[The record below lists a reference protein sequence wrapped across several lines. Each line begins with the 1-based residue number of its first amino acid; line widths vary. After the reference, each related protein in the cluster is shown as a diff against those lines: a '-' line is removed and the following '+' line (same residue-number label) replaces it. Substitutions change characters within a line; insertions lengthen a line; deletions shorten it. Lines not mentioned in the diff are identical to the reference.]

1 MARIFVVGAGVVG
14 TAVGRGFVEA
24 GHSVTLVDIS
34 ADRVDALVAAGLDAT
49 TRLDLRGEPSSFVFL
64 TVPTPAGPQGYDL
77 RAMAVAS
84 RDVGRAI
91 GQAHAER
98 GIAGR
103 HSNRRDARGEG
114 DGYAVHT
121 VVTRS
126 TVPPGTTTQLVG
138 PAVAQASGTAEGVG
152 FVLAAN
158 PEFLRSTSAEDDVR
172 WPWMTVVGAR
182 SRRVG
187 ERVAALLEPFGGELR
202 VFGKPE
208 TAELVKCAH
217 NLYNATK
224 ISFWNEMW
232 LVARALGLD
241 PDDVAGTVSRSA
253 EASLN
258 PGYGIRGGAPF
269 AGRCMPK
276 DTDGFLA
283 FARELGLPM
292 PLLDSVVD
300 VNRQLATRV
309 EGELEALSLGAAG
322 RVLDLREAER
332 RDAVAAERHSAGGAE
347 RHSAGGAERHSA
359 ERHGTVGRGP
369 SGTET
374 PAPGPAAAAPEGYL
388 NAPPGYG
395 GRPGAGS
402 GDETAGVEDT
412 SFVQDRGLGHEAGPR
427 HDTGFGQDGAWRH
440 DTGLGRET
448 GYGPDSSSRQ
458 NTEGYGPDSWP
469 RQNTEGHGPDSW
481 SRQNAEGYGPGSWS
495 RQNSEEYRPGGRDAE
510 LTWEVR
516 PAVPGA
522 RDPLSGDLPAVRPAG
537 RDPFTGD
544 LGVGD
549 QPYARRDSRDSRDSV
564 DDRDARDRRD
574 GRRDERW

>member
-1 MARIFVVGAGVVG
+1 MREPRTFGRGTPYCTRLDTLGDTISPVARIFVVGAGVVG

-24 GHSVTLVDIS
+24 GHSVTLVDLS
-34 ADRVDALVAAGLDAT
+34 PDRVDALVAAGLDAT

-77 RAMAVAS
+77 RAMATAS

-91 GQAHAER
+91 GQAHADR
-98 GIAGR
+98 GVAGR

-158 PEFLRSTSAEDDVR
+158 PEFLRGTSAEDDVR

-182 SRRVG
+182 SRRGG
-187 ERVAALLEPFGGELR
+187 ERLGAPLAPFGGELR
-202 VFGKPE
+202 VFDRPE

-232 LVARALGLD
+232 LVAQALGVD

-253 EASLN
+253 EGSLN

-269 AGRCMPK
+269 AGRCLPK

-300 VNRQLATRV
+300 VNRHLATRV
-309 EGELEALSLGAAG
+309 EGELEALSSGAG

-332 RDAVAAERHSAGGAE
+332 RDAVSVQRHSAA
-347 RHSAGGAERHSA
+347 
-359 ERHGTVGRGP
+359 GRGSSRP
-369 SGTET
+369 ET
-374 PAPGPAAAAPEGYL
+374 RGQGRTAGVPEGYGS
-388 NAPPGYG
+388 APPGYG
-395 GRPGAGS
+395 GRAGDGTGHDAPGP
-402 GDETAGVEDT
+402 EDT
-412 SFVQDRGLGHEAGPR
+412 MFVQDRG
-427 HDTGFGQDGAWRH
+427 FGRDAEF
-440 DTGLGRET
+440 GR
-448 GYGPDSSSRQ
+448 G
-458 NTEGYGPDSWP
+458 
-469 RQNTEGHGPDSW
+469 
-481 SRQNAEGYGPGSWS
+481 GYGPGEFVQDRSHPDGTF
-495 RQNSEEYRPGGRDAE
+495 QNGPLGRDGGPGWDGR
-510 LTWEVR
+510 T
-516 PAVPGA
+516 AVPG
-522 RDPLSGDLPAVRPAG
+522 
-537 RDPFTGD
+537 
-544 LGVGD
+544 
-549 QPYARRDSRDSRDSV
+549 
-564 DDRDARDRRD
+564 
-574 GRRDERW
+574 

>member
-1 MARIFVVGAGVVG
+1 VARIFVVGAGVVG

-98 GIAGR
+98 GMAGR
-103 HSNRRDARGEG
+103 HSNRRDGRGEG

-158 PEFLRSTSAEDDVR
+158 PEFLRGTSAEDDVR

-187 ERVAALLEPFGGELR
+187 ERLAALLEPFGGELR
-202 VFGKPE
+202 VFDKPE

-232 LVARALGLD
+232 LVAQALGLD

-253 EASLN
+253 EGSLN

-269 AGRCMPK
+269 AGRCLPK

-292 PLLDSVVD
+292 PLLDAVVD
-300 VNRQLATRV
+300 VNRHLAARV
-309 EGELEALSLGAAG
+309 EGELEALSSTAG

-332 RDAVAAERHSAGGAE
+332 RDAVSALRHGAAERGA
-347 RHSAGGAERHSA
+347 
-359 ERHGTVGRGP
+359 RGP
-369 SGTET
+369 EARG
-374 PAPGPAAAAPEGYL
+374 PGRTAGVPEGYGS
-388 NAPPGYG
+388 APPGYG
-395 GRPGAGS
+395 GRPGDG
-402 GDETAGVEDT
+402 TAQEAPGAADAT
-412 SFVQDRGLGHEAGPR
+412 FVQDRGFGHA
-427 HDTGFGQDGAWRH
+427 
-440 DTGLGRET
+440 
-448 GYGPDSSSRQ
+448 
-458 NTEGYGPDSWP
+458 
-469 RQNTEGHGPDSW
+469 
-481 SRQNAEGYGPGSWS
+481 GYGPGEFVQDRSHPDGTF
-495 RQNSEEYRPGGRDAE
+495 QNGALGQHSGPGWNA
-510 LTWEVR
+510 
-516 PAVPGA
+516 PALPGA
-522 RDPLSGDLPAVRPAG
+522 RDPLSGDLPTVRPAN

-544 LGVGD
+544 LGLDD
-549 QPYARRDSRDSRDSV
+549 QPYDG
-564 DDRDARDRRD
+564 RD

>member
-1 MARIFVVGAGVVG
+1 VARIFVVGAGVVG

-64 TVPTPAGPQGYDL
+64 AVPTPAGPQGYDL

-138 PAVAQASGTAEGVG
+138 PAMAQASGTPEGVG

-158 PEFLRSTSAEDDVR
+158 PEFLRGTSAEDDVR

-187 ERVAALLEPFGGELR
+187 ERLAALLEPFGGELR
-202 VFGKPE
+202 VFDKPE

-232 LVARALGLD
+232 LVAQALGLD
-241 PDDVAGTVSRSA
+241 PDDIAGTASRSA
-253 EASLN
+253 EGSLN

-300 VNRQLATRV
+300 VNRHLAARV
-309 EGELEALSLGAAG
+309 DGELEALSRGAG
-322 RVLDLREAER
+322 RVLDLREAEL
-332 RDAVAAERHSAGGAE
+332 RDAVNAQPHSAAARGSGRTQARGQGASRGGPDGNVTAAPDDGGAA
-347 RHSAGGAERHSA
+347 SAGPAQ
-359 ERHGTVGRGP
+359 
-369 SGTET
+369 ET
-374 PAPGPAAAAPEGYL
+374 PGM
-388 NAPPGYG
+388 
-395 GRPGAGS
+395 
-402 GDETAGVEDT
+402 EDT
-412 SFVQDRGLGHEAGPR
+412 AFVQDRGFGP
-427 HDTGFGQDGAWRH
+427 DSGSGQDTALGQ
-440 DTGLGRET
+440 DTGLGQDTAFDRDAGIGHDGRFGRDSRFGRDRRFGPEAFGLGEFVQDRSRPDGT
-448 GYGPDSSSRQ
+448 FQHGAFGRDGGPDQ
-458 NTEGYGPDSWP
+458 DG
-469 RQNTEGHGPDSW
+469 
-481 SRQNAEGYGPGSWS
+481 
-495 RQNSEEYRPGGRDAE
+495 
-510 LTWEVR
+510 R

-522 RDPLSGDLPAVRPAG
+522 RDPLWPDLPPVGPAS

-544 LGVGD
+544 LGLDD
-549 QPYARRDSRDSRDSV
+549 QPYDG
-564 DDRDARDRRD
+564 RD

>member
-1 MARIFVVGAGVVG
+1 VARIFVVGAGVVG

-24 GHSVTLVDIS
+24 GHSVTLVDLS
-34 ADRVDALVAAGLDAT
+34 PARVDALVAAGLDAT

-77 RAMAVAS
+77 RDMAIAS

-98 GIAGR
+98 GLAGR

-114 DGYAVHT
+114 EGYAVHT

-138 PAVAQASGTAEGVG
+138 PAVAQASGTAEGAG

-158 PEFLRSTSAEDDVR
+158 PEFLRGASAEDDAR

-187 ERVAALLEPFGGELR
+187 ERLAALLEPFGGDLR
-202 VFGKPE
+202 VFDKPE

-232 LVARALGLD
+232 LVAQALGLD
-241 PDDVAGTVSRSA
+241 PDDIAGTVSRSA
-253 EASLN
+253 EGSLN
-258 PGYGIRGGAPF
+258 PAYGIRGGAPF
-269 AGRCMPK
+269 SGRCLPK

-292 PLLDSVVD
+292 PLLDSVVG
-300 VNRQLATRV
+300 VNRDLAARV
-309 EGELEALSLGAAG
+309 DSELEAMSHGAG

-332 RDAVAAERHSAGGAE
+332 RDAMAADEHVRSGRTSTRTWARGREEGPARPETYRGAAGHGEGPARPEADRGA
-347 RHSAGGAERHSA
+347 AG
-359 ERHGTVGRGP
+359 HGDGRAVP
-369 SGTET
+369 ET
-374 PAPGPAAAAPEGYL
+374 YRGAPGHREGPAVPEGYRSVPGHGEP
-388 NAPPGYG
+388 AGGSFGHEPPF
-395 GRPGAGS
+395 AG
-402 GDETAGVEDT
+402 DTA
-412 SFVQDRGLGHEAGPR
+412 FVQDRG
-427 HDTGFGQDGAWRH
+427 FGQDR
-440 DTGLGRET
+440 
-448 GYGPDSSSRQ
+448 GYGQERTFGPDRAVERTAEFVQDRPAGYDPASGHDSGFGPGARPGYDS
-458 NTEGYGPDSWP
+458 GYGWDG
-469 RQNTEGHGPDSW
+469 E
-481 SRQNAEGYGPGSWS
+481 PGWDG
-495 RQNSEEYRPGGRDAE
+495 RP
-510 LTWEVR
+510 T
-516 PAVPGA
+516 VPGA
-522 RDPLSGDLPAVRPAG
+522 RDPLSGDLPTVRPTG

-544 LGVGD
+544 PFAGGPDD
-549 QPYARRDSRDSRDSV
+549 QPYDG
-564 DDRDARDRRD
+564 RD
-574 GRRDERW
+574 GRDERW